1 MAASLK
7 SSEFLLSQSQLHR
20 SSTPTTYPSKAQLLA
35 CLPASLL
42 TIDPVKAWGSL
53 AMSLGLTLLA
63 YGVGTQIPLRL
74 SAAPLWLLYAVV
86 TGTVAGGCWVIAHEC
101 GHRAFHPNPRV
112 ETAVGFV
119 LHSLLLV
126 PYFSWQRS
134 HAVHHAHCNHLEAG
148 ESHPRGA
155 DRPGYWLR
163 LNSLAKAKPNKRN
176 PPGPLARGGFLLAAL

>member
-1 MAASLK
+1 
-7 SSEFLLSQSQLHR
+7 
-20 SSTPTTYPSKAQLLA
+20 
-35 CLPASLL
+35 
-42 TIDPVKAWGSL
+42 
-53 AMSLGLTLLA
+53 MSLGLTLLA
-63 YGVGTQIPLRL
+63 YGVGTQIPLQL
-74 SAAPLWLLYAVV
+74 SAAPLWLLYAAV

-148 ESHPRGA
+148 ETHVPPRSNSAEGRLLKGVLSRFGPELYGVYALIFHLLVGWPLYLLFGVTGA
-155 DRPGYWLR
+155 QIMELPPPISGIHCPLTR
-163 LNSLAKAKPNKRN
+163 AKSSCFLIPIRN
-176 PPGPLARGGFLLAAL
+176 